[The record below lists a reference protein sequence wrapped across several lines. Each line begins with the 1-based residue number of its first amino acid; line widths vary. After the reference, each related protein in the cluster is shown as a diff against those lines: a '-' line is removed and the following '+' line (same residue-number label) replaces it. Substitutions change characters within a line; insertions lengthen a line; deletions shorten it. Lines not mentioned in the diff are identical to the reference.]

1 MQAKS
6 QHGSR
11 FGSGSA
17 ARPKFLNLFILGPKM
32 SLTAKASIL
41 HRFSGVLLFLAIP
54 FILYILHQSLIN
66 QDFYNSLHQVMTN
79 PVVKLI
85 YLILIW
91 AFMYHLCAGVRFLFL
106 DIHKGVE
113 IKTAKITAGIVIVI
127 SLILTVLLGVV
138 IW

>member
-1 MQAKS
+1 MQTKS
-6 QHGSR
+6 QHGSKSR
-11 FGSGSA
+11 SG
-17 ARPKFLNLFILGPKM
+17 ARPKFLNLFILGSKM
-32 SLTAKASIL
+32 SITAKVSIL
-41 HRFSGVLLFLAIP
+41 HRFSGILLFLAIP

-66 QDFYNSLHQVMTN
+66 PDFYTSLHQIMAN
-79 PVVKLI
+79 PIVKLI

-113 IKTAKITAGIVIVI
+113 IKTAKITARIVIII